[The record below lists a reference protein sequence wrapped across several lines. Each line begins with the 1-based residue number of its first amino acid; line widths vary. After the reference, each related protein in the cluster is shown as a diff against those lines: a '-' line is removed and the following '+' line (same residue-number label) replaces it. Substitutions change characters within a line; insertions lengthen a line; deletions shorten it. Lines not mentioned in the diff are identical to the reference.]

1 MTFIVQLGVFTGF
14 YSITGAYSL
23 AGVVALGLS
32 IITTMISISLMKWCK
47 NEGALMDAEIRAFF
61 LRVMLPLFLF
71 IIVLGLYAVRFQR
84 ANSGQQAIMVIA
96 ISLVTF
102 FARRIQLSMLDR
114 YPLVISMLW
123 AGFFFQSLND
133 FFQTLAFPHVN
144 KPALFSIIWIANAF
158 GNFSLLFLLSDTWIL
173 KVRPNLKIFLMD
185 GLRCK
190 KLRQAPEPDFSEN
203 LQDRG
208 HGTNVG
214 GYRRRQFTF
223 FFWRLIS
230 QSIAMSLYLIVTPLT
245 RYGVNADYLPSVSWE
260 DYRNSLVYAAANLVF
275 IFLVM
280 ILGYLV
286 LSKRYHDTYH
296 EIIRIQGSQLFSHTF
311 VGFVLVIIVHNLI
324 LSNVFSLLSQ
334 YCIYNAFDSQG
345 CVIN

>member
-1 MTFIVQLGVFTGF
+1 
-14 YSITGAYSL
+14 
-23 AGVVALGLS
+23 
-32 IITTMISISLMKWCK
+32 
-47 NEGALMDAEIRAFF
+47 
-61 LRVMLPLFLF
+61 
-71 IIVLGLYAVRFQR
+71 
-84 ANSGQQAIMVIA
+84 
-96 ISLVTF
+96 
-102 FARRIQLSMLDR
+102 
-114 YPLVISMLW
+114 
-123 AGFFFQSLND
+123 
-133 FFQTLAFPHVN
+133 
-144 KPALFSIIWIANAF
+144 
-158 GNFSLLFLLSDTWIL
+158 
-173 KVRPNLKIFLMD
+173 MD